1 MKTYPLYLNGEWVT
15 SEETIDV
22 VDPATGETF
31 ARVATV
37 NREGTKKALAD
48 AHAALPGWRALTGMQ
63 RGDYLLAIAAEVRQR
78 ADEIATIMTRE
89 NGKPLAESK
98 AEVNGTIDHLRWF
111 AEEARR
117 AYGRIIPNQAP
128 GKRHLVLKQPV
139 GVVGA
144 ISPWNFPL
152 ILSVR
157 KAAPALAAGCTVVLK
172 PASATPLCNLLFA
185 ECVAAAGV
193 PAGVFQVVLG
203 KASQIAAEMLEN
215 PICRKISFTGSTPV
229 GKRLIEGAAQTC
241 TKLSLELGGNAPVI
255 VFANADMETAVNG
268 TLAAKF
274 RNTGQSCIAANRI
287 YVERP
292 IYEQFLTAFAD
303 KLKQQKIGPGLQ
315 DGVEIRA
322 MTDEEALQDALELI
336 EDTVAH
342 GGRLICGGERWGE
355 QGSFL
360 TPTILADVPDGAGC
374 MHEEIFA
381 PIAAVTPF
389 DSEEEVLAKAN
400 DTEYG
405 LAAYAF
411 TDNLQQA
418 WRVAEALEAGTVG
431 INDGVPSTSIAP
443 FGGFKES
450 GWGRELGIEGMEAFL
465 ETKHVS
471 LGNMG

>member
-303 KLKQQKIGPGLQ
+303 KLKQQKIGPGLK
-315 DGVEIRA
+315 DGVEIGA
-322 MTDEEALQDALELI
+322 MIDEEALQDALELI